1 MEATIKKQRLIGM
14 EISNF
19 LKVTL
24 LTLKFDENEN
34 LIIIAGNNGE
44 GKTSALNAVESA
56 LAGGHSIP
64 AEPLTKGKAKGY
76 TILETTDYIIKR
88 FYTKTGTSLVVEAK
102 KGGKISSPQKLLNSL
117 VGSISFDPLAFSN
130 MKAKE
135 QLATLQELLGLD
147 FSELDEKRATAYEER
162 RYFNRELKAEESR
175 LDGIESFPDVP
186 KKIQS
191 ASSILKNLDEARL
204 FDEALTLK
212 YQELQSCEDDIS
224 GTKTDI
230 QDFQNEIQSNQKS
243 IDKLK
248 QYGKR
253 IVKNQKTLAD
263 ECKQMESEKPDA
275 RAMQSELDNIEETNE
290 KVRSN
295 IRRSELRVIVDTAQ
309 RMIDEKQTTI
319 DALDEEKQKQLSE
332 TKMPVKGLSFDET
345 GVRFNDIPFE
355 NCSQAEKLRVSTAM
369 AMAENPKLALM
380 LIRDGS
386 LLDDKSMK
394 LMYDLAQEYDCQVLL
409 EYAGN
414 HKDAK
419 VVLENGE
426 AKSDD

>member
-24 LTLKFDENEN
+24 LTLKFDEKEN
-34 LIIIAGNNGE
+34 LVIIAGNNGE

-56 LAGGHSIP
+56 LAGGHAIP

-76 TILETTDYIIKR
+76 TILETTDYVIKR
-88 FYTKTGTSLVVEAK
+88 SYTKTGTSLVVEAK
-102 KGGKISSPQKLLNSL
+102 EGGKIASPQKLLNSL

-162 RYFNRELKAEESR
+162 RYFNRELKSEESR

-186 KKIQS
+186 KEIQS
-191 ASSILKNLDEARL
+191 ANSILKKLDEARL
-204 FDEALTLK
+204 FGEALTLK
-212 YQELQSCEDDIS
+212 YQELQACEDDIS
-224 GTKTDI
+224 GTKQEI
-230 QDFQNEIQSNQKS
+230 QDRKDEILVNQKR
-243 IDKLK
+243 IDELK

-253 IVKNQKTLAD
+253 IVKNQKTLVDQA
-263 ECKQMESEKPDA
+263 KQMESEKPDA

-295 IRRSELRVIVDTAQ
+295 IRRSEIRENIDTAQ
-309 RMIDEKQTTI
+309 KLVNRKQNIIDT
-319 DALDEEKQKQLSE
+319 LDEEKQKQLSE
-332 TKMPVKGLSFDET
+332 AKMPVKGLSFDET
-345 GVRFNDIPFE
+345 GVRFNDIPFQ

-369 AMAENPKLALM
+369 GMAENPKLALM

-394 LMYDLAQEYDCQVLL
+394 LMYDLAQEYDCQILL
-409 EYAGN
+409 EYAGT

-426 AKSDD
+426 AKE